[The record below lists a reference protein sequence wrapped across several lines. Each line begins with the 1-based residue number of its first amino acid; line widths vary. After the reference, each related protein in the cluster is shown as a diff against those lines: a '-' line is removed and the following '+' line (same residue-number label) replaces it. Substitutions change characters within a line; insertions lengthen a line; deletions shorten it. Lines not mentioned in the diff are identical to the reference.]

1 MMRILTPND
10 KQIEIMGRL
19 VQPWFEKMKLNPL
32 VFWDLTYHYKVLLY
46 KMVCVGGQPP
56 SDLQL
61 RHLCK
66 ALRSAEG
73 RIDDNRYVPYD
84 PVDYLTNEQLMA
96 SFSIETS
103 DEHRNYLKKF

>member
-1 MMRILTPND
+1 MMRILTQND

-19 VQPWFEKMKLNPL
+19 VQPWLEKMILNPL
-32 VFWDLTYHYKVLLY
+32 VFWDLTYHDKVLLY
-46 KMVCVGGQPP
+46 KMVCVGGQHP

-73 RIDDNRYVPYD
+73 RIDDDHYD
-84 PVDYLTNEQLMA
+84 PVDHLTNEQLMA
-96 SFSIETS
+96 SLSIETS